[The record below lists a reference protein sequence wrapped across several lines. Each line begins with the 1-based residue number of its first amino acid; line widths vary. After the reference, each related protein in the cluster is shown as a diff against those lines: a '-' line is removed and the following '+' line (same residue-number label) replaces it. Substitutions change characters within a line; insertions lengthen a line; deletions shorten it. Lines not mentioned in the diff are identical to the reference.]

1 MNGCV
6 SRMISGSKR
15 RCSSR
20 TCFVASPPALHHYR
34 QQVGDLACR
43 HTAIRPAAQ
52 LIRHELA
59 RRPAEDRLDLVADQL
74 VDLGDMPWA
83 GRAFLF
89 GMLKRVNESLKSR
102 CKALLCLVA
111 TVHIDFH
118 RKTVLADSIPPCQ
131 PG

>member
-1 MNGCV
+1 VLLGGRVKAFVLNWWQVAEARIEPLLIVHVVDEATNLVFGV
-6 SRMISGSKR
+6 AKR
-15 RCSSR
+15 
-20 TCFVASPPALHHYR
+20 
-34 QQVGDLACR
+34 
-43 HTAIRPAAQ
+43 
-52 LIRHELA
+52 
-59 RRPAEDRLDLVADQL
+59 LVL
-74 VDLGDMPWA
+74 L
-83 GRAFLF
+83 